1 MISISEQIELFIEEL
16 VRREYS
22 DHTIKSYK
30 IDLEEFSVF
39 IEKIGKKDLE
49 EIKRPD
55 IRGFMGELLSY
66 GYKKSSVA
74 RKLSSIKAFFRFLV
88 RNKLINRNP
97 SLIIKT
103 PKTERPI
110 PSFLSED
117 EMEKLFVSIPHETHL
132 EIRNRAILELLY
144 GTGVRAS
151 ELTNLNLS
159 DVDLGEKLI
168 RVLGKGKKERIL
180 PLGKKAYEW
189 LNYYITEVRK
199 YKEGALLLSK
209 SGKRLGQRD
218 LQRIVKRY
226 IANVAK
232 LHQMSPHTLRHT
244 FATHLLNRGANL
256 RAVQEL
262 LGHESLSTTQIYT
275 HISIEKL
282 KEEYKKAHPRA

>member
-1 MISISEQIELFIEEL
+1 MSGISEQIELFTLDL

-22 DHTIKSYK
+22 NLTVKSYRT
-30 IDLEEFSVF
+30 DLEEFS
-39 IEKIGKKDLE
+39 IYLDKIDKKTLGN
-49 EIKRPD
+49 IKRAD

-74 RKLSSIKAFFRFLV
+74 RKLSSIKSFFRYLV
-88 RNKLINRNP
+88 RNKLINCNP
-97 SLIIKT
+97 AISIKT
-103 PKTERPI
+103 PKAGKPI

-117 EMEKLFVSIPHETHL
+117 EMERLFDSIPHKTDL
-132 EIRNRAILELLY
+132 DIRNRAILEILY
-144 GTGVRAS
+144 GTGIRAS

-159 DVDLGEKLI
+159 NIDINERLI
-168 RVLGKGKKERIL
+168 RVFGKGKKERIL
-180 PLGKKAYEW
+180 PLGRKAFEW
-189 LNYYITEVRK
+189 IKNYINKVRGNE
-199 YKEGALLLSK
+199 EGSLFLSK
-209 SGKRLGQRD
+209 SGKRFGQRD
-218 LQRIVKRY
+218 LQRIVKRF
-226 IANVAK
+226 ITNVAT

-275 HISIEKL
+275 HMSIEKL